1 MHQGQAG
8 GGARRLTDRGGP
20 GRAILLYTIAG
31 AVYGID
37 RLTKVLAE
45 VHLKGRPPV
54 EVIPGVFQLRF
65 TTNPGG
71 AFGLFG
77 GLTWLFVAVSVVV
90 VVAVVLASRHVPA
103 TAPAVGLGLIL
114 GGALGNLTDRLI
126 RGAGFSGEVVDF
138 LDLHVWPVFNVAD
151 VAIVTGAGLL
161 LLTGFRG
168 SRERAGEGGDG
179 SDPAPG

>member
-1 MHQGQAG
+1 M
-8 GGARRLTDRGGP
+8 
-20 GRAILLYTIAG
+20 
-31 AVYGID
+31 VYGVD

-45 VHLKGRPPV
+45 VHLQGHPPV

-103 TAPAVGLGLIL
+103 TATAVGLGLIL

-126 RGAGFSGEVVDF
+126 RGSGFSGEVVDF
-138 LDLHVWPVFNVAD
+138 LDFRVWPVFNLAD
-151 VAIVTGAGLL
+151 TALVTGAAILVIAGL
-161 LLTGFRG
+161 R
-168 SRERAGEGGDG
+168 R
-179 SDPAPG
+179 DPHTE